1 VGRHRPAFELSANT
15 FNPAQD
21 LLMRFVLAASALLLI
36 GFSSSPAVAWTDA
49 TRRRMVDDAIRMT
62 PPALATVLER
72 YRSDLLLGMTDPL
85 KGESGEEHRQ
95 HAAGNYGTAADR
107 IALHSKQAVTIIGQ
121 PHRLRLAVYA
131 MGTAA
136 HYMADVD
143 FPLNC
148 PPGPVGDP
156 VFYSNYV
163 KYTEKMMPYFLV
175 VLDRKPSPDL
185 AKNRLEAFGKNA
197 ALRSSQFVSPIQ
209 AAYTPDGKPRSPAH
223 FDEKS
228 VPFGVASLSYSQAV
242 NDIARLWVHLWR
254 SAGGDLGGQPNLPG
268 TPEENSTRSKGAKGK
283 K

>member
-1 VGRHRPAFELSANT
+1 
-15 FNPAQD
+15 
-21 LLMRFVLAASALLLI
+21 MRFVLATSALLLI
-36 GFSSSPAVAWTDA
+36 GLGSSPAGAWTDA
-49 TRRRMVDDAIRMT
+49 TRRRMVDDAIKMT

-72 YRSDLLLGMTDPL
+72 YRSDLILGMTDPL
-85 KGESGEEHRQ
+85 RGEAGEEHRQ
-95 HAAGNYGTAADR
+95 HPTGNFGSAAGR

-131 MGTAA
+131 LGTAA
-136 HYMADVD
+136 HFVADVD

-148 PPGPVGDP
+148 SPGPVGDP
-156 VFYSNYV
+156 VYYANYA
-163 KYTEKMMPYFLV
+163 KYAEKMMPYFLV

-185 AKNRLEAFGKNA
+185 AKDRFEEFGKTA

-209 AAYTPDGKPRSPAH
+209 SAYTPDGKPRSPAH

-242 NDIARLWVHLWR
+242 NDIARLWAHLWR

-268 TPEENSTRSKGAKGK
+268 TPNENSTPSKGSKGK
-283 K
+283 KHDSSTP